1 MEEKMKE
8 EFKKYLD
15 RKFFF
20 FFKSKQ
26 IEDYKDE
33 LLDGMLQ
40 RYREFTAAGAEKA
53 EAYKKT
59 IAHFGDITKGVG
71 ALTDIRLTAK
81 ENIRRA
87 LRFVVMS
94 LLYFLA
100 VTTVY
105 LTVSVISW
113 QAGGPELWGIAAKY
127 SYALGSLLYAFIIS
141 IACAM
146 MAGIINKPPIKR
158 LGVYGAI
165 ASITVFLYLLVSF
178 ALSDAGATF
187 NGRSVYSITWVIFAA
202 GGVAIIALDLLWS
215 LKTRSKYMML
225 KFAVLGFLTYAAI
238 YIALSLGLSALGF
251 KAWQL
256 TWLMWLFAAV
266 ALLIYLFFKLGNKK
280 NGPTTADDFD
290 ETIHKKTDGFT
301 VAEKSEEKP
310 EASGDAE

>member
-1 MEEKMKE
+1 MKE

-105 LTVSVISW
+105 LTVSV
-113 QAGGPELWGIAAKY
+113 
-127 SYALGSLLYAFIIS
+127 
-141 IACAM
+141 
-146 MAGIINKPPIKR
+146 
-158 LGVYGAI
+158 
-165 ASITVFLYLLVSF
+165 
-178 ALSDAGATF
+178 
-187 NGRSVYSITWVIFAA
+187 
-202 GGVAIIALDLLWS
+202 
-215 LKTRSKYMML
+215 
-225 KFAVLGFLTYAAI
+225 
-238 YIALSLGLSALGF
+238 
-251 KAWQL
+251 
-256 TWLMWLFAAV
+256 
-266 ALLIYLFFKLGNKK
+266 
-280 NGPTTADDFD
+280 
-290 ETIHKKTDGFT
+290 
-301 VAEKSEEKP
+301 
-310 EASGDAE
+310 